1 MIPDEPVRG
10 AYPELELLG
19 LTGYEQM
26 QVWLERQGPIA
37 PIGRLIG
44 GVMEEFNFESAS
56 FSMPAS
62 PWLQTATGLFPG
74 AAALLVGD
82 VAMGSSILPSLPPA
96 TIFATAQIA
105 ISFVRPASVESERL
119 RAHSTKIHVSPAL
132 ALSDVVVED
141 AHGRLLAHGSSRQ
154 VVFPPVAPAP
164 TPLET
169 WPPAPLSEHDTPD
182 PYLRPVQGEVWP
194 QEVFDRLSGIE
205 QVRAYMTGELPQ
217 SPLGELMGWRTLEAE
232 EGRVRCSI
240 PASEWF
246 ASAARTVYGG
256 MLALFA
262 DGALVNAVATTLP
275 AGASLAT
282 LDLSVNF
289 LRPVF
294 PDGRPLIAEARVV
307 HRGKGIAV
315 ADVRIENVDGK
326 VVVLAK
332 ETILVLEDRPWSDIH
347 RAATEEHRGQDAHE

>member
-26 QVWLERQGPIA
+26 GVWLERKGPIA
-37 PIGRLIG
+37 PVGRLVG
-44 GVMEEFNFESAS
+44 GVMEEFNFDSAS

-62 PWLQTATGLFPG
+62 PWLQTAAGPFPA

-82 VAMGSSILPSLPPA
+82 IAMGSSVLVAMPPA

-105 ISFVRPASVESERL
+105 ISFVRPATVESHRL
-119 RAHSTKIHVSPAL
+119 VAHSTKIHVSPAL
-132 ALSDVVVED
+132 ALSDLVVED
-141 AHGRLLAHGSSRQ
+141 GHGRLLAHGSSRQ
-154 VVFPPVAPAP
+154 VVLPRIEPVPE
-164 TPLET
+164 PLRE
-169 WPPAPLSEHDTPD
+169 WPPTPLSEHETPD
-182 PYLRPVQGEVWP
+182 PYLRPVEGDVWP
-194 QEVFDRLSGIE
+194 QEVFDRLTGLE
-205 QVRAYMTGELPQ
+205 QIRAFQSGELPM
-217 SPLGELMGWRTLEAE
+217 SPLGILMGWETLDAE
-232 EGRVRCSI
+232 EGHVRCSI

-262 DGALVNAVATTLP
+262 DAAAANAVASTLP
-275 AGASLAT
+275 RGASLAT
-282 LDLSVNF
+282 LDLTVNF

-294 PDGRPLIAEARVV
+294 PDGRPLIADARVV

-315 ADVRIENVDGK
+315 ADVRIENADGK
-326 VVVLAK
+326 PVVIAK
-332 ETILVLEDRPWSDIH
+332 ETVLVLEGRPWSESMS
-347 RAATEEHRGQDAHE
+347 AASEEHHPQERE